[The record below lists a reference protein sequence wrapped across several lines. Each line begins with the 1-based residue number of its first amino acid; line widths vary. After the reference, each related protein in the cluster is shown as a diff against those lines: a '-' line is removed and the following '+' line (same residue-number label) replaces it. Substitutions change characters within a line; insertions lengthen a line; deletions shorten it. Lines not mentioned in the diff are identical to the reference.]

1 MKESLYNASKW
12 NNVPYMAPEVVK
24 NLGVTPL
31 SDVWSLGCIVVYMLV
46 GKRPWSELGSESQ
59 LFNKV
64 TKESLPP
71 LPLGITVAC

>member
-1 MKESLYNASKW
+1 MKESISNASKW
-12 NNVPYMAPEVVK
+12 NNIPYMAPEVVK

-64 TKESLPP
+64 IK
-71 LPLGITVAC
+71 